1 MDKDLELLH
10 KKIDFLTE
18 QVMETRRRQQ
28 ELDELKK
35 DLTPVITDLMNTTV
49 EELDQIAPYF
59 TYEDLIYLLKKLLRN
74 TRQLTAVFQQLES
87 ATDFVK
93 DATPLSK
100 EVFDA
105 VLEKMDDLEQ
115 RGYFNFFRA
124 AFGIIDNIVAHYS
137 EEDIRHLGENVTT
150 ILDTVK
156 QMTQPEIMQSVQN
169 AMAVYQDI
177 DIVQPD
183 KVSIFSLVKQ
193 LFDPEVQK
201 SLSVGLAILKKVSEN
216 LQKYSKIKTE

>member
-18 QVMETRRRQQ
+18 QVMETRRRQR

-35 DLTPVITDLMNTTV
+35 DLTPVVTDLMNTAV

-74 TRQLTAVFQQLES
+74 TRQLTALFQQLES
-87 ATDFVK
+87 AADFVK

-105 VLEKMDDLEQ
+105 VLEKTNELEQ

-124 AFGIIDNIVAHYS
+124 AFGIIDNIVEHYS
-137 EEDIRHLGENVTT
+137 EEDIRLLGENVTT

-177 DIVQPD
+177 EIVQPE
-183 KVSIFSLVKQ
+183 KVSMFSLIKQ

-201 SLSVGLAILKKVSEN
+201 SLAVGLAILKKVSEN
-216 LQKYSKIKTE
+216 LQKYSKIKTV